1 MSTLTYLTSLVQQ
14 AISRLNN
21 YEANAKKVDELP
33 HQTTLEPTSKI
44 PVSRDGNSEHVT
56 VQQIISSI
64 QNSNY
69 NQLLSVGNITVD
81 GTDIIVD
88 SGVSGQ
94 INGSLYGTSTEITIP
109 IALCDSGFNRKDIL
123 VLTTSNT
130 IIAISGEE
138 TDGAIV
144 LAPPTP
150 IDTIYI
156 TEFDV
161 NDTSIG
167 APIDPIIGTSF
178 KKKSESLGYGDPS
191 LTGSNAVIQLRP
203 EGNSR
208 YALGN
213 AGLISI
219 DGFGLSLITGN
230 PSAEVPYDGKDLFIE
245 NTGTTPFTLKHDG
258 SGSAN
263 IKFFFIDETDLVIPP
278 GGKVWLKYGNPYC
291 EVIFQSFD
299 EKGYK
304 IIAQNLTDSAAVT
317 GTTAITT
324 VETFTIPANTFKVG
338 DTIIL
343 VARILKTGT
352 NAVVSHRHNL
362 GNNTFPQINIV
373 YSSSLPT
380 NLYHQIQRII
390 IVKSPTIT
398 EELIATASASTSNGS
413 YLSNHRA
420 NIDWTIPQ
428 DLSIGL
434 NNNSASDSSI
444 VSSWQL
450 IRLRP

>member
-44 PVSRDGNSEHVT
+44 PVSRAGNSEHVT

-69 NQLLSVGNITVD
+69 NQLLAVGNITVD
-81 GTDIIVD
+81 GSNIIVP

-109 IALCDSGFNRKDIL
+109 IALCDAGFNRKDIL

-150 IDTIYI
+150 TDTVYI

-213 AGLISI
+213 AGLVSI

-263 IKFFFIDETDLVIPP
+263 IKFFFIDETDLIVPA

-291 EVIFQSFD
+291 EVIFTSWSLIVLDLQQVTNVSNETTNNIRLINPSNSFMELLPYGIYLENQLEGKNASIISDAMQFGD
-299 EKGYK
+299 EHFATNIKFKSREQNTDFFFEDEGDSKSIATREWVNTKKYDVIKLQITSNPSPNDGDLWLEENSNTGLK
-304 IIAQNLTDSAAVT
+304 IRINGVT
-317 GTTAITT
+317 
-324 VETFTIPANTFKVG
+324 K
-338 DTIIL
+338 
-343 VARILKTGT
+343 
-352 NAVVSHRHNL
+352 
-362 GNNTFPQINIV
+362 
-373 YSSSLPT
+373 
-380 NLYHQIQRII
+380 
-390 IVKSPTIT
+390 TIT
-398 EELIATASASTSNGS
+398 LT
-413 YLSNHRA
+413 
-420 NIDWTIPQ
+420 
-428 DLSIGL
+428 
-434 NNNSASDSSI
+434 
-444 VSSWQL
+444 
-450 IRLRP
+450 